1 MMPICSDYIA
11 ESIYQY
17 RIDAIQGIG
26 VVFLGNFSGMVAGL
40 ALSPPPSIDIPKVI
54 VGSLFGGFVG
64 ISIALT
70 LIFKKTREFINH
82 ESN

>member
-1 MMPICSDYIA
+1 MMPICNSCIDELIQ
-11 ESIYQY
+11 QY
-17 RIDAIQGIG
+17 RIAAIQGIG
-26 VVFLGNFSGMVAGL
+26 IVFVGNFSGLVTGL